1 MAKLEIPQLPAE
13 MAHQQA
19 VAALGGF
26 YATAIRALVD
36 KFGSKEALKIL
47 HPYLKESGKETGA
60 MAEMLGFTSK
70 DAIAIASLIHLFEK
84 QVLLVKGEP
93 TKVSPNRVVKEMT
106 ECPFQ
111 SFAPEF
117 CLGFQSLCEGICEA
131 INPDYKW
138 TLPKFIPKGDPI
150 CQWIVEKK

>member
-1 MAKLEIPQLPAE
+1 MAELKVPQLPAE

-19 VAALGGF
+19 LAFLGGA
-26 YATAIRALVD
+26 YAAAIRALVD

-47 HPYLKESGKETGA
+47 HPYLKEMGKQTGA

-70 DAIAIASLIHLFEK
+70 DAIAIASLMHLFET

-93 TKVSPNRVVKEMT
+93 TEVSPNRVVKEIT
-106 ECPFQ
+106 ECPVQ
-111 SFAPEF
+111 SFAPEL
-117 CLGFQSLCEGICEA
+117 CLSMLSAGEGICQA

>member
-1 MAKLEIPQLPAE
+1 MAKLEIPQLPVE

-19 VAALGGF
+19 GASWGGIYAA
-26 YATAIRALVD
+26 AIRALVD

-47 HPYLKESGKETGA
+47 HPYLKEMGKETGA

-84 QVLLVKGEP
+84 QMLLVKGEP
-93 TKVSPNRVVKEMT
+93 TEVSPNRVVKEIT

-117 CLGFQSLCEGICEA
+117 CLAFLSVCEGICQA